1 MNDQNEPAQLRF
13 LEETAIRLRQ
23 NGFTVEPI
31 EDHHLPVCWEK
42 GRLCRISG
50 KGSVLYRQENVDSIR
65 AQDAL
70 QVVIDTAKMTSEYM
84 AILEYAPQ
92 LKATDLT
99 GDYRILADFG
109 DAVLA
114 GHPTER
120 GVQFVTWE
128 WDFDRKGV
136 HHGHYF
142 QDDYDAA
149 KRDFTVRSGLVQK
162 DALFEPEQ
170 LAAATG
176 IFKTRERKDIAGQI
190 QQTEQEISHRM
201 DALPSIVQAEGYPDV
216 QTFTATYRKAEAVVS
231 QHNRELAEW
240 ERKVQERQRPAVKE
254 RPPEPRSVRER
265 LRRLQ
270 DEGKRQQPQP
280 HRRAVDRDSR

>member
-1 MNDQNEPAQLRF
+1 MNDQNGTAQLRF

-31 EDHHLPVCWEK
+31 EDHHLPVRWEK
-42 GRLCRISG
+42 GRLCRITG
-50 KGSVLYRQENVDSIR
+50 KGSVLYHQENVDSIR

-70 QVVIDTAKMTSEYM
+70 QTVIDTAKMTSEYM

-99 GDYRILADFG
+99 GDYHILADFG

-128 WDFDRKGV
+128 WDFDREGV

-142 QDDYDAA
+142 QGDYEAA
-149 KRDFTVRSGLVQK
+149 KRDFTVRSGLVPK

-170 LAAATG
+170 LAEIYRALRLV
-176 IFKTRERKDIAGQI
+176 REQDESLSFGRD
-190 QQTEQEISHRM
+190 
-201 DALPSIVQAEGYPDV
+201 
-216 QTFTATYRKAEAVVS
+216 
-231 QHNRELAEW
+231 RELAELM
-240 ERKVQERQRPAVKE
+240 EQVGGLLPTDALRQRDA
-254 RPPEPRSVRER
+254 PE
-265 LRRLQ
+265 Q
-270 DEGKRQQPQP
+270 IGMTMK
-280 HRRAVDRDSR
+280 

>member
-1 MNDQNEPAQLRF
+1 MNDQSGTAQLRF
-13 LEETAIRLRQ
+13 LEETAIRLLQ

-31 EDHHLPVCWEK
+31 EDHHLPVCWKK

-50 KGSVLYRQENVDSIR
+50 RGSVLYRQECVDVPG

-70 QVVIDTAKMTSEYM
+70 QTVIDTAKMTSEYM
-84 AILEYAPQ
+84 AILESAPR
-92 LKATDLT
+92 LKASGLT
-99 GDYRILADFG
+99 GDYRVLADFG
-109 DAVLA
+109 SAVLA

-128 WDFDRKGV
+128 WDFNREGV

-170 LAAATG
+170 LAEIYHALS
-176 IFKTRERKDIAGQI
+176 FVREQDESLSFGRDQELKEPM
-190 QQTEQEISHRM
+190 EQVGGLLPA
-201 DALPSIVQAEGYPDV
+201 DAP
-216 QTFTATYRKAEAVVS
+216 
-231 QHNRELAEW
+231 
-240 ERKVQERQRPAVKE
+240 RQRDA
-254 RPPEPRSVRER
+254 PEQSGMT
-265 LRRLQ
+265 L
-270 DEGKRQQPQP
+270 K
-280 HRRAVDRDSR
+280 

>member
-1 MNDQNEPAQLRF
+1 MNDQNGTAQLRF
-13 LEETAIRLRQ
+13 LEETAIQLRQ

-31 EDHHLPVCWEK
+31 EDHHLPVRWEK

-50 KGSVLYRQENVDSIR
+50 KGSVLYRQENMDSIR

-128 WDFDRKGV
+128 WDFDREGV

-142 QDDYDAA
+142 QDDYEAA

-162 DALFEPEQ
+162 DALFEQEQ
-170 LAAATG
+170 LAQIYHALS
-176 IFKTRERKDIAGQI
+176 FVREQDETLSFGRDQ
-190 QQTEQEISHRM
+190 
-201 DALPSIVQAEGYPDV
+201 
-216 QTFTATYRKAEAVVS
+216 
-231 QHNRELAEW
+231 ELAELMDQ
-240 ERKVQERQRPAVKE
+240 VGGLLPADVPRQRDA
-254 RPPEPRSVRER
+254 PEQS
-265 LRRLQ
+265 
-270 DEGKRQQPQP
+270 GMTMK
-280 HRRAVDRDSR
+280 

>member
-1 MNDQNEPAQLRF
+1 MNDQNETTQLRY
-13 LEETAIRLRQ
+13 LEETATRLRQ

-50 KGSVLYRQENVDSIR
+50 RGSVLYRQENMDSVR
-65 AQDAL
+65 TQDAL
-70 QVVIDTAKMTSEYM
+70 QSVIDTAKMTSEYM
-84 AILEYAPQ
+84 AILETAPR

-99 GDYRILADFG
+99 GDYRILAGFG
-109 DAVLA
+109 GAVLA

-128 WDFDRKGV
+128 WDFDREGV

-142 QDDYDAA
+142 QQDYDAA

-170 LAAATG
+170 LAEIYRALAFVREQDETLSFG
-176 IFKTRERKDIAGQI
+176 RDRERAELMSQVGVL
-190 QQTEQEISHRM
+190 
-201 DALPSIVQAEGYPDV
+201 LPADV
-216 QTFTATYRKAEAVVS
+216 P
-231 QHNRELAEW
+231 
-240 ERKVQERQRPAVKE
+240 RQRDA
-254 RPPEPRSVRER
+254 PEQS
-265 LRRLQ
+265 
-270 DEGKRQQPQP
+270 GMTMK
-280 HRRAVDRDSR
+280 

>member
-1 MNDQNEPAQLRF
+1 MNEQNETTQLRF
-13 LEETAIRLRQ
+13 LEETATRLRQ
-23 NGFTVEPI
+23 NGFTVEQI

-50 KGSVLYRQENVDSIR
+50 KGSVLYRQENMDSIR

-70 QVVIDTAKMTSEYM
+70 QAVIDTAKMTSEYM

-136 HHGHYF
+136 HQGHYF
-142 QDDYDAA
+142 QDDYEAA

-170 LAAATG
+170 LAEIYRALR
-176 IFKTRERKDIAGQI
+176 FVREQDETISFGRDRELVELM
-190 QQTEQEISHRM
+190 EQVGGLLPA
-201 DALPSIVQAEGYPDV
+201 DAL
-216 QTFTATYRKAEAVVS
+216 
-231 QHNRELAEW
+231 L
-240 ERKVQERQRPAVKE
+240 QRDA
-254 RPPEPRSVRER
+254 PEQS
-265 LRRLQ
+265 
-270 DEGKRQQPQP
+270 GMTMK
-280 HRRAVDRDSR
+280 

>member
-1 MNDQNEPAQLRF
+1 MNEQNETTQLRF
-13 LEETAIRLRQ
+13 LEETATRLRQ

-42 GRLCRISG
+42 GRLCRVSG
-50 KGSVLYRQENVDSIR
+50 KGSVLYRQECVDSVR

-70 QVVIDTAKMTSEYM
+70 QTVIDTAKMTTEYM

-136 HHGHYF
+136 HQGHYF
-142 QDDYDAA
+142 QDDYEAA

-170 LAAATG
+170 LAEIYRALR
-176 IFKTRERKDIAGQI
+176 FVREQDETISFGRDRELVELM
-190 QQTEQEISHRM
+190 EQVGGLLPA
-201 DALPSIVQAEGYPDV
+201 DAL
-216 QTFTATYRKAEAVVS
+216 
-231 QHNRELAEW
+231 L
-240 ERKVQERQRPAVKE
+240 QRDA
-254 RPPEPRSVRER
+254 PEQS
-265 LRRLQ
+265 
-270 DEGKRQQPQP
+270 GMTMK
-280 HRRAVDRDSR
+280 

>member
-42 GRLCRISG
+42 GRLCRITG

-70 QVVIDTAKMTSEYM
+70 QVVIDTAKMTLEYM

-128 WDFDRKGV
+128 WDFDRKGG

-149 KRDFTVRSGLVQK
+149 KRDFTVRGGLVQK

-170 LAAATG
+170 LAEIYRALA
-176 IFKTRERKDIAGQI
+176 FVREQDETLSCGRDQ
-190 QQTEQEISHRM
+190 
-201 DALPSIVQAEGYPDV
+201 
-216 QTFTATYRKAEAVVS
+216 
-231 QHNRELAEW
+231 ELAELM
-240 ERKVQERQRPAVKE
+240 EQVSGLLPTDALRQRDAPE
-254 RPPEPRSVRER
+254 R
-265 LRRLQ
+265 
-270 DEGKRQQPQP
+270 GTMTMK
-280 HRRAVDRDSR
+280 

>member
-1 MNDQNEPAQLRF
+1 MNDQNETTQLRY
-13 LEETAIRLRQ
+13 LEETATRLRQ

-42 GRLCRISG
+42 GRLCRVSG
-50 KGSVLYRQENVDSIR
+50 KGSVLYRQERVDALG

-70 QVVIDTAKMTSEYM
+70 QAVIDTAKMTSEYM

-99 GDYRILADFG
+99 GDYRVLADFSS
-109 DAVLA
+109 AVLA

-128 WDFDRKGV
+128 WDFDREGV

-142 QDDYDAA
+142 QGDYEAA
-149 KRDFTVRSGLVQK
+149 KRDFTVRSGLVPK

-170 LAAATG
+170 LAEIYRVLA
-176 IFKTRERKDIAGQI
+176 FVREQDESLSFGRDQELKELM
-190 QQTEQEISHRM
+190 EQVGGLLPA
-201 DALPSIVQAEGYPDV
+201 DAP
-216 QTFTATYRKAEAVVS
+216 
-231 QHNRELAEW
+231 
-240 ERKVQERQRPAVKE
+240 RQRDA
-254 RPPEPRSVRER
+254 PEQS
-265 LRRLQ
+265 
-270 DEGKRQQPQP
+270 GMTMK
-280 HRRAVDRDSR
+280 

>member
-1 MNDQNEPAQLRF
+1 MNDQNETAQLRY
-13 LEETAIRLRQ
+13 LEETATRLRQ

-31 EDHHLPVCWEK
+31 EDHHLPVRWEK
-42 GRLCRISG
+42 GRLCRVSS
-50 KGSVLYRQENVDSIR
+50 KGSVLYRQECVDVPG

-70 QVVIDTAKMTSEYM
+70 QTVIDTAKMTSEYM

-136 HHGHYF
+136 HQGHYF
-142 QDDYDAA
+142 QDDYEAA

-170 LAAATG
+170 LAEIYRALR
-176 IFKTRERKDIAGQI
+176 FVREQDE
-190 QQTEQEISHRM
+190 TISFGR
-201 DALPSIVQAEGYPDV
+201 D
-216 QTFTATYRKAEAVVS
+216 
-231 QHNRELAEW
+231 RELVELMEQVGGLLPADAP
-240 ERKVQERQRPAVKE
+240 RQRDA
-254 RPPEPRSVRER
+254 PEQS
-265 LRRLQ
+265 
-270 DEGKRQQPQP
+270 GMTMK
-280 HRRAVDRDSR
+280 

>member
-1 MNDQNEPAQLRF
+1 MNNQNETAQLRF
-13 LEETAIRLRQ
+13 LEETAIRMRQ
-23 NGFTVEPI
+23 NGLTVEPI

-42 GRLCRISG
+42 GRLCRVSG

-70 QVVIDTAKMTSEYM
+70 QTVIDTAKMTSEYM
-84 AILEYAPQ
+84 AILETAPR

-128 WDFDRKGV
+128 WDFDREGV
-136 HHGHYF
+136 HQGHYF
-142 QDDYDAA
+142 QDDYEAA

-170 LAAATG
+170 LAEIYHALR
-176 IFKTRERKDIAGQI
+176 FVREQDE
-190 QQTEQEISHRM
+190 TISFGR
-201 DALPSIVQAEGYPDV
+201 DQ
-216 QTFTATYRKAEAVVS
+216 
-231 QHNRELAEW
+231 ELAELMNQ
-240 ERKVQERQRPAVKE
+240 VGGLLPADVPRQRDA
-254 RPPEPRSVRER
+254 PEQS
-265 LRRLQ
+265 
-270 DEGKRQQPQP
+270 GMTMK
-280 HRRAVDRDSR
+280 

>member
-1 MNDQNEPAQLRF
+1 MNDQNETAQLRF
-13 LEETAIRLRQ
+13 LEETATRLRQ

-42 GRLCRISG
+42 GRLCRITG
-50 KGSVLYRQENVDSIR
+50 RGSVFYRREDADTPQAE
-65 AQDAL
+65 DAL
-70 QVVIDTAKMTSEYM
+70 FRVEDIAAKTLEYM
-84 AILEYAPQ
+84 TAMETAPR

-142 QDDYDAA
+142 QDDYEAA

-162 DALFEPEQ
+162 DALFEQEQ
-170 LAAATG
+170 LAQIYHALS
-176 IFKTRERKDIAGQI
+176 FVREQDETLSFGRDQ
-190 QQTEQEISHRM
+190 
-201 DALPSIVQAEGYPDV
+201 
-216 QTFTATYRKAEAVVS
+216 
-231 QHNRELAEW
+231 ELAELM
-240 ERKVQERQRPAVKE
+240 EQVGGLLPADALRQRDA
-254 RPPEPRSVRER
+254 PEQS
-265 LRRLQ
+265 
-270 DEGKRQQPQP
+270 GMTMK
-280 HRRAVDRDSR
+280 

>member
-1 MNDQNEPAQLRF
+1 MNDQNETAQLRF

-50 KGSVLYRQENVDSIR
+50 KGSVLYRQECVDVPG

-70 QVVIDTAKMTSEYM
+70 QAVIDTAKMTSEYM

-136 HHGHYF
+136 HQGHYF
-142 QDDYDAA
+142 QDDYEAA

-170 LAAATG
+170 LAEIYRALR
-176 IFKTRERKDIAGQI
+176 FVREQDETISFGRDRELVELM
-190 QQTEQEISHRM
+190 EQVGGLLPA
-201 DALPSIVQAEGYPDV
+201 DAL
-216 QTFTATYRKAEAVVS
+216 
-231 QHNRELAEW
+231 L
-240 ERKVQERQRPAVKE
+240 QRDA
-254 RPPEPRSVRER
+254 PEQS
-265 LRRLQ
+265 
-270 DEGKRQQPQP
+270 GMTMK
-280 HRRAVDRDSR
+280 

>member
-1 MNDQNEPAQLRF
+1 MNNPNGAAQLRF

-50 KGSVLYRQENVDSIR
+50 KGSVLYRQECVDVPG

-70 QVVIDTAKMTSEYM
+70 QAVIDTAKMTSEYT
-84 AILEYAPQ
+84 AILENAPR
-92 LKATDLT
+92 LKASGLH
-99 GDYRILADFG
+99 GDYHVLADFG
-109 DAVLA
+109 SAVLA
-114 GHPTER
+114 GHPSER

-128 WDFDRKGV
+128 WDFDREGV

-142 QDDYDAA
+142 QDDYEAA

-170 LAAATG
+170 LAEIYHALS
-176 IFKTRERKDIAGQI
+176 FVREQDETLSFGRDQ
-190 QQTEQEISHRM
+190 
-201 DALPSIVQAEGYPDV
+201 
-216 QTFTATYRKAEAVVS
+216 
-231 QHNRELAEW
+231 ELAELM
-240 ERKVQERQRPAVKE
+240 EQVGGLLPPNVPRQRDT
-254 RPPEPRSVRER
+254 PEQS
-265 LRRLQ
+265 
-270 DEGKRQQPQP
+270 GMTMK
-280 HRRAVDRDSR
+280 